1 MKGLRHSLLA
11 FAGAA
16 LLATGLTA
24 AGQAKPAT
32 AGAAG
37 QSAGAAAPGRLVPPI
52 RGAANVEY
60 TKPTTKAE
68 RINGQQ
74 ILVTTLQLRNAS
86 AGSIAGLKVDEFW
99 YDRAGNPVTGGSFR
113 SKRPVQPNEIITVQI
128 ETPRD
133 PKMNSNKYN
142 FTHANGAIVPKLVTK
157 F

>member
-1 MKGLRHSLLA
+1 MNGLRHLLLA
-11 FAGAA
+11 FVGAA
-16 LLATGLTA
+16 LLATGLA
-24 AGQAKPAT
+24 AADQAKPAVAGQT
-32 AGAAG
+32 AGTT
-37 QSAGAAAPGRLVPPI
+37 APAKLVPPI

-68 RINGQQ
+68 RVNGQQ
-74 ILVTTLQLRNAS
+74 ILVTTLQLKNAS

-142 FTHANGAIVPKLVTK
+142 FTHANGAIVPKLVPK
-157 F
+157 L